1 MTPSTS
7 STPSTYTPSSSA
19 GGVTLEAV
27 MAQLQCMDARFD
39 TFNDELCQVNT
50 RVGCIARRQVVMGG
64 FAVSL
69 SPSPQASEE
78 ESYDD
83 SFGGVDADEDDDASS
98 SSDKEMTASQ

>member
-19 GGVTLEAV
+19 GGVTFEAV

-50 RVGCIARRQVVMGG
+50 CVDRIAWRQAHFGG
-64 FAVSL
+64 FVA
-69 SPSPQASEE
+69 SPSPFLEAFE
-78 ESYDD
+78 
-83 SFGGVDADEDDDASS
+83 DEDDDGD
-98 SSDKEMTASQ
+98 SDDDDDDDEDKLF